1 MVEIKGVEE
10 FEEKNIRSEEKVKIR
25 SRGEKIVENWRSG
38 VVEVE
43 ISGVEK

>member
-25 SRGEKIVENWRSG
+25 GVE
-38 VVEVE
+38 EVE
-43 ISGVEK
+43 